1 VEGTLII
8 TDLAEERAVA
18 VADAIADIRT
28 IDAAGITREGV
39 ERIRDR
45 LLVLAEQ
52 SELFGRETFSAPGAG
67 EKSKSILYRLSEDS
81 DHRFAL
87 YLNACR
93 DRAGAPPHDHTTW
106 AVIVGLE
113 GQERNVRYGEVA
125 GGGAPTIAEEFM
137 VERGTGIAFLP
148 DDVHSIHIEGGA
160 LNFHC
165 YGLGL
170 ERLHER
176 RYWDSSTNEWKVF
189 PAHTDIRE
197 ARPGHDH

>member
-1 VEGTLII
+1 MEGTLII
-8 TDLAEERAVA
+8 ADLAEERAGA
-18 VADAIADIRT
+18 VADAIADIRS
-28 IDAAGITREGV
+28 IDAAGTTRAGV

-45 LLVLAEQ
+45 LLALAERP
-52 SELFGRETFSAPGAG
+52 ELFGSDTFSAPGAG
-67 EKSKSILYRLSEDS
+67 DKSKSILYRLSEDS

-93 DRAGAPPHDHTTW
+93 DRADAPPHDHTTW

-113 GQERNVRYGEVA
+113 GQERNIRYGEVA
-125 GGGAPTIAEEFM
+125 GGGAPMITEEFM

-165 YGLGL
+165 YGWGL

-176 RYWDSSTNEWKVF
+176 RYWDSSTNEWKAF
-189 PAHTDIRE
+189 PAHTDICE
-197 ARPGHDH
+197 ARAGHGD